1 MFFPQQENI
10 LPRRITMKHLSGF
23 LAVSVLIAAAVLAG
37 CASTSA
43 TSPGTAFTGEVW
55 TWDEQTGTVTL
66 RQGLRD
72 IRVNISPE
80 QMAKLRLHETKTVYG
95 QLAPPAE
102 LPLIL
107 VEVPSTVV
115 PRGAADEMEV
125 AGTIA
130 AVDPAGRITVNAPQ
144 GAIQVWRATDGVAFA
159 PGSTARVRMRV
170 QPLDV
175 VLVRPGQTAVSS
187 SATVIEPAASP
198 RTEHGDYAVII
209 GRVLAVDPSGR
220 LTVDSSRGPVNVWVS
235 NPGRYKI
242 NDTVEV
248 RTSVHPG

>member
-1 MFFPQQENI
+1 
-10 LPRRITMKHLSGF
+10 MKHLSGF

-66 RQGLRD
+66 RQGLKD

-95 QLAPPAE
+95 ELAPPAE

-107 VEVPSTVV
+107 VEGPSTVV

-144 GAIQVWRATDGVAFA
+144 GAIQVWRATNGVAFA

-175 VLVRPGQTAVSS
+175 VLIRPGQTVVTSPA
-187 SATVIEPAASP
+187 IEPAASP
-198 RTEHGDYAVII
+198 RTEHGDYAVIV
-209 GRVLAVDPSGR
+209 GRVLAIDPSGR

>member
-1 MFFPQQENI
+1 
-10 LPRRITMKHLSGF
+10 MKHLSGF

-43 TSPGTAFTGEVW
+43 TGPGTAFTGEVW
-55 TWDEQTGTVTL
+55 TWDEQENTVTL
-66 RQGLRD
+66 RQGMQD
-72 IRVNISPE
+72 IRVKLSPE
-80 QMAKLRLHETKTVYG
+80 QMAKLRHHQVQTVYG
-95 QLAPPAE
+95 ELAPPKE
-102 LPLIL
+102 LPLVL
-107 VEVPSTVV
+107 VEGPSTVV

-144 GAIQVWRATDGVAFA
+144 GAIQVWRATDGIAFA

-175 VLVRPGQTAVSS
+175 LLVRPGT
-187 SATVIEPAASP
+187 TVVTTPIEPAASP
-198 RTEHGDYAVII
+198 RTDPGDYAVII
-209 GRVLAVDPSGR
+209 GRVLAIDPSGR

-242 NDTVEV
+242 NDVVEV